1 MSLYER
7 IPEGFKAGFVA
18 VAGRPNVGKSTL
30 INALLGQKIAAVSPK
45 PQTTRK
51 RQLGI
56 LTLPE
61 RGQIVF
67 IDTPGIHYPLHE
79 LGRALNLEARE
90 ALDDADVVLFLVDGS
105 QLPHQEDRLVAQN
118 IRLGAKDKPV
128 LLAMNKVDK
137 VSEEDRPARE
147 ALYRSLY
154 PEAEFLAISA
164 LTGENLDT
172 LVDKILERLPESPPY
187 YDEDQITDLYEREIA
202 ADLIREAALHFLHD
216 EVPHA
221 IAVRI
226 DEYKERGDDAAY
238 IAATLFVE
246 RDSQKAIVIGKGGAM
261 IKKIGTLARQSI
273 EAMSGRKVYLDLRV
287 KVHKNWRNDPAML
300 MRFGF
305 PAQWFKGKRGRRR
318 RRRR

>member
-1 MSLYER
+1 MFMASV
-7 IPEGFKAGFVA
+7 PPDFKAGFVA

-30 INALLGQKIAAVSPK
+30 INALLGQKVAAVSPK

-61 RGQIVF
+61 RGQIIF
-67 IDTPGIHYPLHE
+67 IDTPGIHQPQHE
-79 LGRALNLEARE
+79 LGRALNREAQE
-90 ALDDADVVLFLVDGS
+90 ALDDADVILFLVDGS
-105 QLPHQEDRLVAQN
+105 QLPHPEDELVARN
-118 IRLGAKDKPV
+118 IREGGGRKPV
-128 LLAMNKVDK
+128 VLAMNKVDL
-137 VSEEDRPARE
+137 VAEEDRPARE
-147 ALYRSLY
+147 ALYRRLF

-172 LVDKILERLPESPPY
+172 LVDLLLDRLPQSPPY

-202 ADLIREAALHFLHD
+202 ADLIREAALHCLHD

-226 DEYKERGDDAAY
+226 DEYKERGEEGAY

-246 RDSQKAIVIGKGGAM
+246 RESQKAIVIGKGGSM

-273 EAMSGRKVYLDLRV
+273 EAMTGRKVYLDLRV

-305 PAQWFKGKRGRRR
+305 PAKWFQERRKRRKRR
-318 RRRR
+318 